1 MSDWDDMLPGVKK
14 PKTTI
19 PEAEKLVVYYQ
30 QYAEILKKYEDQVNF
45 IWGKLEDLRKERED
59 FMTRRIPE
67 IRASLEKQQIDPK
80 YREEWIDILVHDTTR
95 SLTISENL
103 LKAFYVDTAK
113 ELRKEINEK
122 LSIGGDSRVG

>member
-1 MSDWDDMLPGVKK
+1 MNEWDKLPGTRK

-67 IRASLEKQQIDPK
+67 IHDSLDKQQIDRK
-80 YREEWIDILVHDTTR
+80 YADEWIDILVHDTNR
-95 SLTISENL
+95 SLQISEDL
-103 LKAFYVDTAK
+103 LKAFYVANAK

-122 LSIGGDSRVG
+122 LSIGGDSRAG